1 MKLGMLSVC
10 AISMSG
16 ALLLASCG
24 GGRTSINTD
33 ELGIGDRWNAT
44 ITTPAE
50 LLGALQLT
58 GTGWMSADDDASR
71 TRAGVTLAN
80 ATPGGEH
87 PWHVHVG
94 RCGSNGSIVGDA
106 SEYRPLKVGGNG
118 RAEATATLDIP
129 LPRSGEF
136 YVNVHASAA
145 NLGTIIACGN
155 LAPPS
160 R

>member
-1 MKLGMLSVC
+1 MRPGHISLS
-10 AISMSG
+10 AIAVSG
-16 ALLLASCG
+16 VLLLTSCG
-24 GGRTSINTD
+24 GRASSINTD
-33 ELGIGDRWNAT
+33 ELGVGDRWNASLA
-44 ITTPAE
+44 TPAE
-50 LLGALQLT
+50 LIGALQVT
-58 GTGWMSADDDASR
+58 GTGWMATDENPDR
-71 TRAGVTLAN
+71 TRAGASLLN

-94 RCGSNGSIVGDA
+94 RCGSNGSIVGEA
-106 SEYRPLKVGGNG
+106 SAYRPLKVGGNG
-118 RAEATATLDIP
+118 RAEASATLNMP

-155 LAPPS
+155 LAPPT